1 MQLVLARLL
10 HRDRWAARDAL
21 APREP
26 ASLRDARDNKRPV
39 DDRHAAA
46 AAVRAIDRFRRRG
59 VDGAETLHAP
69 NLVADRAAPHLERL
83 GRWDLALR
91 VQVRGKRRD
100 PEAHFAP
107 ELAHF
112 AQNQKSKT
120 SPDRRLFKPEKK
132 RRQKNG
138 RVFFCFLFFLFG
150 FFFFGRELHHSPP
163 FSDRISISDNSSR
176 LTTTNS
182 G

>member
-1 MQLVLARLL
+1 
-10 HRDRWAARDAL
+10 
-21 APREP
+21 
-26 ASLRDARDNKRPV
+26 V

-132 RRQKNG
+132 NADKKM
-138 RVFFCFLFFLFG
+138 VEFFLFSFFSFSFFSFF
-150 FFFFGRELHHSPP
+150 FFFFGRGLHHSPP